1 MSERILEHG
10 GLPEPIRMVKCLSSA
25 WRCVPAWR
33 RVQAPSQLPSPA
45 SAAPALVSLGGL
57 GRTLSFQHTS
67 QVALKSS
74 GFGERDPQGVCGLQF
89 LGGLGRRVA
98 AAEPAS

>member
-1 MSERILEHG
+1 MSVLGVEVCPGMEACR
-10 GLPEPIRMVKCLSSA
+10 
-25 WRCVPAWR
+25 
-33 RVQAPSQLPSPA
+33 APRQLPSLA